1 MIMKKFS
8 TIVLG
13 VVLTVGLSAC
23 DNRSLP
29 ERIHPT
35 YAGPNGECMEWDDEP
50 CDSDPFDSDDDDIH
64 LPKPSKK
71 PSPRP
76 MQTAFQ
82 PRPKT
87 TRR

>member
-1 MIMKKFS
+1 MKKY
-8 TIVLG
+8 LG
-13 VVLTVGLSAC
+13 ILVAPILATGLAAC
-23 DNRSLP
+23 DDRSLP

-50 CDSDPFDSDDDDIH
+50 CDSDPFDTDDNDVH

-76 MQTAFQ
+76 MLTAKQ
-82 PRPKT
+82 PAPKR
-87 TRR
+87 TR